1 MITELNILFIN
12 DINNEKL
19 FSYFVNEPEIKDYF
33 NIHNFNGK
41 KKEMLLVPKQ
51 YLIDSKDTL
60 LISIT
65 ATNNDFDACYLGA
78 VARSKINFNCNI
90 TYETSLIAVS
100 YTHLT
105 LPTKA

>member
-1 MITELNILFIN
+1 MTTELNILFIN

-65 ATNNDFDACYLGA
+65 STNNDFDACYLGA

-90 TYETSLIAVS
+90 TYETSLI
-100 YTHLT
+100 
-105 LPTKA
+105 